1 MLWWQLTH
9 IRLKHLKRPL
19 QRRQSSSFGQAS
31 IENLEARLPLG
42 SIPTPTGTLAG
53 ELLPVEAINDLTPVQ
68 TKDQPAVEIALPEG
82 QRVNQ
87 VNVDAAFEDIERI
100 QNEAESAAAK
110 QAKKLVEDEAVR
122 QAHAPQQTGQPADEP
137 SNTIQVKKP
146 AKPRA
151 IEINL
156 DDSEALGDEQL
167 GDALAEDAAAEAEAT
182 DGEKATNPS
191 STDLAKERLA
201 ASSSESN
208 PYQPR
213 DNGPSAGLSHAIDI
227 TFAATGSPSETPK
240 PTSAAGPVFAS
251 GGNSNDELAA
261 EAWMQALEHAY
272 FNGTSSSSAN
282 ASAPTGEAWFSQAS
296 QPVVVRYDFRDVD
309 GIANQMTTAE
319 KSAAESALQA
329 WTDATNGQLRFVRDT
344 AASDDQVITIG
355 KGDLTAMGYESA
367 DGGTLAIGGGLA
379 ISDPTGNAS
388 SVTGLVWL
396 DQADTWDT
404 AIGNTG
410 DNQGYDVFT
419 VVAHEIGH
427 SLGGEDAYNTGSGD
441 IMNGTYDT
449 ERSAAAIRYSAEN
462 YEFAALSPS
471 DAAQVETYEL
481 HAMLTGAPQLTA
493 AEVRALLNFAT
504 AVTPSRDAIIA
515 IVDRAGNIL
524 GVRMED
530 GLAPGIQGNPE
541 LRTFAID
548 GAVAKA
554 RTAAFFANNGVDF
567 RGTGAGTPLTSRTIR
582 NISQSTVTYREV
594 ASNPNSTN
602 QFIRGPGFVAP
613 IGVGGH
619 FPPAVANTPPVDL
632 FAIEHTNRDS
642 LVHPGLDGNRR
653 TAGDNIILP
662 SRFNVPLSN
671 LIKDMDGDDVLEVN
685 AMGVPEGTVTM
696 AVDTPMNAPESYGT
710 VSGVFPAAQ
719 SRGIATLPGG
729 VPLYRD
735 TNGNGVGDTLIGGV
749 GVFFPGVA
757 GTADFEQNFIPGIGQ
772 TEFQRTNAPKVL
784 EAEFIA
790 VATAGGSI
798 TAQNMGA
805 AGADITVN
813 PVPTLDIP
821 FGRLDL
827 VGISLEVAGPIPGI
841 LGVQQ
846 LLQFGRGLGAG
857 VANSRLTA
865 NPAVL
870 PTDPANEIVTTGGA
884 RSIDGKGVASGWL
897 VAPHNGGDFDGVPG
911 PDITTAD
918 VMRIVQ
924 QGITE
929 ANLDRA
935 AIRLPLGQR
944 TQMVFA
950 VADKNGDVLGLFRQ
964 SDATIFSIDV
974 AVAKARNTAYYADSA
989 AIQTE
994 DRVRAAS
1001 SQAASLLPAGAAFTN
1016 RTFRFLAEPRFPSGI
1031 DGAAAGPFS
1040 QLKDIGRV
1048 IGVTP
1053 VGQANKVAIV
1063 ESTAFI
1069 KVGEF
1074 NKKGLPLAP
1083 NQLFDPNTSVLGHD
1097 AFFPASNFR
1106 DPGNIANQ
1114 NGIVFFPGSTSVYK
1128 GGRLVGGF
1136 GVSGDG
1142 VDQDDV
1148 VTFSG
1153 AQGFMPPSAVRTA
1166 DQLFVDGVRLPN
1178 FKFLRNPRG

>member
-1 MLWWQLTH
+1 MLWWQRTH
-9 IRLKHLKRPL
+9 LRLKHLKRPL
-19 QRRQSSSFGQAS
+19 QRRQPTSFGPAS
-31 IENLEARLPLG
+31 IENLESRLPLG

-53 ELLPVEAINDLTPVQ
+53 ELLPVEAINELTPVQ
-68 TKDQPAVEIALPEG
+68 TQDQPAVEIALPEG
-82 QRVNQ
+82 QRATQ
-87 VNVDAAFEDIERI
+87 TNVDAAFEDIERI
-100 QNEAESAAAK
+100 QNEAEAAAAK
-110 QAKKLVEDEAVR
+110 QAKKLAEDEAVR
-122 QAHAPQQTGQPADEP
+122 RGHAPQQSGQPADEF
-137 SNTIQVKKP
+137 SNTVEVKKP

-151 IEINL
+151 VEIDL
-156 DDSEALGDEQL
+156 EDTSDVGDDQL
-167 GDALAEDAAAEAEAT
+167 GDALAEDAAAEAEAG
-182 DGEKATNPS
+182 DSERATTS
-191 STDLAKERLA
+191 DADELSDERLA
-201 ASSSESN
+201 TSSTVAN
-208 PYQPR
+208 PYQSQ
-213 DNGPSAGLSHAIDI
+213 DHGPSAGLTHAIDI
-227 TFAATGSPSETPK
+227 TFAATGAPSESPK
-240 PTSAAGPVFAS
+240 PTAAAGPVFS
-251 GGNSNDELAA
+251 TGGAGNDDAGAA
-261 EAWMQALEHAY
+261 AWMQALEQSY
-272 FNGTSSSSAN
+272 FNGNSSSN
-282 ASAPTGEAWFSQAS
+282 AAVSAPLGQAWFSQAS

-309 GIANQMTTAE
+309 GISNEINPAE
-319 KSAAESALQA
+319 QAAAQSALQA
-329 WTDATNGQLRFVRDT
+329 WTEATNGKVQFVRDT
-344 AASDDQVITIG
+344 TAPDHEVVTIG

-367 DGGTLAIGGGLA
+367 DGGTLAVGGGLS
-379 ISDPTGNAS
+379 ISDPTGNAT

-396 DQADTWDT
+396 DEADTWDT
-404 AIGNTG
+404 VLGNVG

-427 SLGGEDAYNTGSGD
+427 TLGGEDASNTGTGD
-441 IMNGTYDT
+441 IMNGTYDQ
-449 ERSAAAIRYSAEN
+449 ERTIDAIRYSAEN

-582 NISQSTVTYREV
+582 NISQTTITYREV
-594 ASNPNSTN
+594 ASNPNSPN

-619 FPPAVANTPPVDL
+619 FPAAVANTPPVDL
-632 FAIEHTNRDS
+632 FGIEHTNRDS

-653 TAGDNIILP
+653 TGGDNITLP

-696 AVDTPMNAPESYGT
+696 AADVPMNAPESYGT

-749 GVFFPGVA
+749 GVFFPGTT
-757 GTADFEQNFIPGIGQ
+757 GSADFEQNFIPGIGQ
-772 TEFQRTNAPKVL
+772 TEAQRTNAPKVL

-805 AGADITVN
+805 AGADITIN

-827 VGISLEVAGPIPGI
+827 VGISLEVVGPIPGI

-846 LLQFGRGLGAG
+846 LLQFGRGLGTG

-897 VAPHNGGDFDGVPG
+897 VAPHNGGDYDGVPG

-950 VADKNGDVLGLFRQ
+950 VADKNGDVLGVFRQ

-974 AVAKARNTAYYADSA
+974 AVAKARNTAYYADAA
-989 AIQTE
+989 AIQPE

-1001 SQAASLLPAGAAFTN
+1001 SQAASLLPAGSSFTN
-1016 RTFRFLAEPRFPSGI
+1016 RTFRFLAEPRFPSGV
-1031 DGAAAGPFS
+1031 DNAAVGAFS

-1053 VGQANKVAIV
+1053 VGQANKVRIV

-1069 KVGEF
+1069 SANEF

-1083 NQLFDPNTSVLGHD
+1083 NQLFDPNTSVVGHD

-1106 DPGNIANQ
+1106 DPGNLANQ

-1153 AQGFMPPSAVRTA
+1153 AQGFMPPSTVRTA